1 MPRLSKIE
9 IATRE
14 ALNILKTVSKKLD
27 PRTTAKYERQIIN
40 ATRIDYVNRII
51 AELNAIKTG
60 STATAFKQ
68 EQQQIR
74 ETKRQ
79 EKIALTRQE
88 QKNIIAQNII
98 DRNVVTITST
108 INTNFTYLTHEIE
121 IRRMKLKHPFALFS
135 HQVIYY
141 KDNVKD
147 DSNIIFYKKPEIKK
161 SLFKKI
167 EMNNSNEYAWYPSA
181 WTSKYDNN
189 GLVREDHMS
198 YKVEIVTTAYHQ
210 IPQNVINNVY
220 RNQLYQL
227 NDTKTCVYDGFVSFF
242 TSKLEKSPKDRNV
255 KQMLNRLINNKDT
268 YAKAYT
274 NETIHEIGELCQTT
288 IFIIDV
294 VNGNDKKYNDKN
306 VNKYSIEFI
315 NSKYNHL
322 DLLTNTNNV
331 TEVDKDD
338 YFDLKNRSPFYIE
351 RMGKLITPTQ
361 SYKCKQT
368 EFKQIYNE
376 WKQSNNYDSYYII
389 NGSESYNLI
398 ENYDYS
404 LHTFFDEDMYI
415 KNDLYSEID
424 QKKAYYNS
432 TLLPRQGPV
441 EENAE
446 PLDKHYVGYPSG
458 SFITVSN
465 FTSNDFD
472 LITKNNLIG
481 FFEVK
486 IVSHIDKSYHS
497 DKLGLVIG
505 SNHVF
510 TTVQILFLQKY
521 IEFQFI
527 NASYCP
533 SIDIPFTENFL
544 KKEDKIS
551 HYCKA
556 FGLMLHQNNMIE
568 TVIKPYNDDKQ
579 YYNIIDNPDKEM
591 YIMDDGCIKIIEQ
604 LKEVKSYIHLAY
616 FMNSYC
622 KVNNLE
628 VMYNNDIDSIV
639 GVKVDSIVYKKNYD
653 IVYDKSIFT
662 PKNTNIEFLKQD
674 VKHFNVSNSG
684 LDFGLDDLTDDI
696 TVTNKTD
703 YSYFRTYFKPTKCI
717 INCSKSFLQTEE
729 IINNR
734 TILINGKGGSGKTY
748 SILHSNLNI
757 KNIVYTS
764 SCWNLI
770 NGQKEK
776 TNNQI
781 IGMSYQRLL
790 GIGTEQFKSKN
801 IKYIVID
808 EITLID
814 EKIINLLR
822 RTFYWCF
829 IFIIGD
835 VENDIFYQC
844 SLNSVKVINPKDY
857 TDIQQVKYLKSYRF
871 NTELEQKLD
880 ALRKIKLTYN
890 NRLDINKILK
900 VHVYELFKSCLKYKD
915 DITFNDDDIGI
926 SGADDLGEK
935 SNNLTEFFIAK
946 GAKPQYFVKKTDI
959 YKGLMKG
966 QQLPSKPDHS
976 NYEMKLFKT
985 IHSFQGLDLTETNKI
1000 IIGIKH
1006 NFDANLFYT
1015 ALSRARRLD
1024 QINIIIDV

>member
-1 MPRLSKIE
+1 MPRLSKLD
-9 IATRE
+9 IATRD
-14 ALNILKTVSKKLD
+14 ALNVLKTVSKNLD
-27 PRTTAKYERQIIN
+27 PRTTAKYERQLIN
-40 ATRIDYVNRII
+40 ANRIDYVNRII

-74 ETKRQ
+74 EIKRQ
-79 EKIALTRQE
+79 EKIAQA
-88 QKNIIAQNII
+88 QQQQQNII
-98 DRNVVTITST
+98 DRNIITLSAT
-108 INTNFTYLTHEIE
+108 VNSDFTSMTHEVE
-121 IRRMKLKHPFALFS
+121 IRRMKLKHPNALFS
-135 HQVIYY
+135 HQVLYIG
-141 KDNVKD
+141 ND
-147 DSNIIFYKKPEIKK
+147 DENIGDQLSNIIFYKKPEIKK
-161 SLFKKI
+161 PFIDKI
-167 EMNNSNEYAWYPSA
+167 IMKNSFTYDGWYPRIWINSNKQNHSV
-181 WTSKYDNN
+181 K
-189 GLVREDHMS
+189 
-198 YKVEIVTTAYHQ
+198 IITTAYHR
-210 IPQNVINNVY
+210 IPLNVNNTY
-220 RNQLYQL
+220 RNQIYQL
-227 NDTKTCVYDGFVSFF
+227 NDNGTCVYDGFVSFF
-242 TSKLEKSPKDRNV
+242 TSKLEKNEKDRQA
-255 KQMLNRLINNKDT
+255 KMMLNRLIKNKDI
-268 YAKAYT
+268 YAKSYT
-274 NETIHEIGELCQTT
+274 NETIHQIGELCKTT
-288 IFIIDV
+288 IYIIDV

-306 VNKYSIEFI
+306 VNLYSIEFI

-322 DLLTNTNNV
+322 DLLSNTNNII
-331 TEVDKDD
+331 EVEKDD
-338 YFDLKNRSPFYIE
+338 YFELKNRSPFYIE
-351 RMGKLITPTQ
+351 RMGKLITPNQ

-368 EFKQIYNE
+368 EFKEIYNE

-424 QKKAYYNS
+424 QKKAYFNS
-432 TLLPRQGPV
+432 TIK
-441 EENAE
+441 NNN
-446 PLDKHYVGYPSG
+446 KNYIGYPSG

-527 NASYCP
+527 NASYAP
-533 SIDIPFTENFL
+533 SIDIPFTEKFL

-568 TVIKPYNDDKQ
+568 TVIKPYNDDQQ
-579 YYNIIDNPDKEM
+579 YYNIVNNTDKEM
-591 YIMDDGCIKIIEQ
+591 YKMDDGCIKIVEQ
-604 LKEVKSYIHLAY
+604 VKEVKTYIHLAY

-628 VMYNNDIDSIV
+628 VMYNNDIDCIV

-653 IVYDKSIFT
+653 IVYDDSIFT
-662 PKNTNIEFLKQD
+662 SKKTNIEFLIQD
-674 VKHFNVSNSG
+674 AKHFDVSNSG
-684 LDFGLDDLTDDI
+684 LDFGLDELCDSVTI
-696 TVTNKTD
+696 TNKND
-703 YSYFRTYFKPTKCI
+703 YSYFRPYFKPTKYQFT
-717 INCSKSFLQTEE
+717 CSKSFLQTGE

-734 TILINGKGGSGKTY
+734 TILINGKGGSGKTF

-770 NGQKEK
+770 NGQKQK
-776 TNNQI
+776 TNDQI

-822 RTFYWCF
+822 KTFYWCY

-880 ALRKIKLTYN
+880 ALREIKLKYSD
-890 NRLDINKILK
+890 RYDINKILK
-900 VHVYELFKSCLKYKD
+900 IHVYELFKTCLISKD
-915 DITFNDDDIGI
+915 DITFNKEDIGI

-935 SNNLTEFFIAK
+935 SNNLTDFFIAK
-946 GAKPQYFVKKTDI
+946 GAQPQYFVKKTDI

-966 QQLPSKPDHS
+966 QQLPAKPDHS

>member
-1 MPRLSKIE
+1 MPRLSKFD
-9 IATRE
+9 IATRD
-14 ALNILKTVSKKLD
+14 ALNVLKSVSKKLD
-27 PRTTAKYERQIIN
+27 PRTTAKYERQIAN

-68 EQQQIR
+68 EQQEIR

-79 EKIALTRQE
+79 QNIASTRQ
-88 QKNIIAQNII
+88 QQRNIITENVI
-98 DRNVVTITST
+98 DRNVVTMTST
-108 INTNFTYLTHEIE
+108 VNTDFTYLTHEIE
-121 IRRMKLKHPFALFS
+121 IRRMKLKHPEALFS

-161 SLFKKI
+161 TLFKKI
-167 EMNNSNEYAWYPSA
+167 EMQNSDEYFWYPRS
-181 WTSKYDNN
+181 WTSKYDIN

-198 YKVEIVTTAYHQ
+198 YKVEIITTAYHQ
-210 IPQNVINNVY
+210 IQQNIINNVY
-220 RNQLYQL
+220 RNQIYQL
-227 NDTKTCVYDGFVSFF
+227 NDNGTCVYDGFVSFF
-242 TSKLEKSPKDRNV
+242 TSKLEKNPKDRQANM
-255 KQMLNRLINNKDT
+255 MLNRLIKNKDT

-288 IFIIDV
+288 IYIIDV

-322 DLLTNTNNV
+322 DLLSNANNV
-331 TEVDKDD
+331 IEVEKDEYLKLKDD
-338 YFDLKNRSPFYIE
+338 SRFYIE
-351 RMGKLITPTQ
+351 RMGKLITPSQ

-368 EFKQIYNE
+368 EFKEIYNE

-432 TLLPRQGPV
+432 TIKNNNKNYIGF
-441 EENAE
+441 
-446 PLDKHYVGYPSG
+446 PSG

-472 LITKNNLIG
+472 IITKNNLIG

-486 IVSHIDKSYHS
+486 IISHIDKSYHS

-527 NASYCP
+527 NASYSP
-533 SIDIPFTENFL
+533 SIDIPFTDKFL

-556 FGLMLHQNNMIE
+556 FGLMLHQNNTIE
-568 TVIKPYNDDKQ
+568 TVIKPYDDDKQ
-579 YYNIIDNPDKEM
+579 YYNIIGNDNKEM
-591 YIMDDGCIKIIEQ
+591 YKMDDGCIKIVEQ
-604 LKEVKSYIHLAY
+604 LKEVKSYLHLAY

-628 VMYNNDIDSIV
+628 VMYNNDIDCIV

-653 IVYDKSIFT
+653 IVYDNTIFR
-662 PKNTNIEFLKQD
+662 PKDTNIEFLKQD
-674 VKHFNVSNSG
+674 TKHIDVSS

-696 TVTNKTD
+696 TITHKDEYT
-703 YSYFRTYFKPTKCI
+703 YFRSYFKPTKYHYT
-717 INCSKSFLQTEE
+717 CSNSFLQTGE

-748 SILHSNLNI
+748 SILNSNLNI

-776 TNNQI
+776 TNHKI

-790 GIGTEQFKSKN
+790 GIDTEQFKSKN
-801 IKYIVID
+801 IKSVIVD
-808 EITLID
+808 ELTLID
-814 EKIINLLR
+814 EKIVNRLR
-822 RTFYWCF
+822 KMFYWCF

-844 SLNSVKVINPKDY
+844 SLPNVKVINPKDY
-857 TDIQQVKYLKSYRF
+857 SDIQQVKYLKSYRF
-871 NTELEQKLD
+871 DSELNQKLD
-880 ALRKIKLTYN
+880 ALRKIRLTYS
-890 NRLDINKILK
+890 NRTDINYIIKNY
-900 VHVYELFKSCLKYKD
+900 VYENFKECLKTKD
-915 DITFNDDDIGI
+915 EITFNNDDIGI

-935 SNNLTEFFIAK
+935 SNNLTTFFIGK
-946 GAKPQYFVKKTDI
+946 GAEPQYFVKKTDI
-959 YKGLMKG
+959 YKGMMKG
-966 QQLPSKPDHS
+966 QQLPAKPDHS